1 VEVVWEWEFCE
12 DLGVMGEV
20 VRGTMDAEGDA
31 EWANEPMKPTWEQIV
46 AMQKESAALRA
57 QAAAVLPALPVGV
70 TPRSRRAPSRNE
82 YPLFIPVR
90 SQTLSSNLLTAS
102 NECSLKFRNLT

>member
-1 VEVVWEWEFCE
+1 MGFAYDGVLGEHVPEVDCWEGEAWWDF
-12 DLGVMGEV
+12 GVMGEV
-20 VRGTMDAEGDA
+20 VRGRMDAEGDA

-57 QAAAVLPALPVGV
+57 QAAVVLPAFPTGG
-70 TPRSRRAPSRNE
+70 TPRPRRAPSRNE

-90 SQTLSSNLLTAS
+90 L
-102 NECSLKFRNLT
+102 